1 MLVVDRLDTMCTR
14 ENAASHQEAIATS
27 APQAAQTQLTD
38 FHSIANLKSP
48 DVTMHWS
55 LEKSTTDGLHIYTGH
70 GFAAPSG
77 TVSLMAV
84 TQLFASL
91 DEVQDMFHTTD
102 DDDYKAFCATFAPGI
117 VDYASLYTLA
127 RAHLGHYVGIK
138 WHALQRLTPLSKPRD
153 ACTLE
158 CHRRFSFAAGGRG
171 WAYTMRSIDLPDVC
185 PDMQNVLDVIRMQ
198 VSMLGCTFR
207 EIADRPGW
215 LQVTVLVQ
223 ANPRG
228 SFPQWAFKQA
238 VKRRLLSIAQWDGRF
253 RHRRLAKHAQLLP
266 RAALVPATAR
276 RVCYLCRQR
285 FSAFRSKCNCRVCGQ
300 VVCRTCQHTWRLHDI
315 DVSVCAACSH
325 NPLAQTPAS
334 PEAPPSRISTFHESM
349 LPTGDMGAFF
359 GWSSR
364 LIRQCLLATSSAVY
378 LVVAVSKVNTA
389 LIFSHEWRVVASEI
403 FSQLDSNVSVAPCKL
418 TIQSNLRA
426 RRRNPPRTRPVERRF
441 QTPRG
446 FKSAVKVNGIG
457 EGF

>member
-1 MLVVDRLDTMCTR
+1 MQRHTKKLSPPLPPKYFECPPLSSD
-14 ENAASHQEAIATS
+14 ESHS
-27 APQAAQTQLTD
+27 FLQAAQTQLTD

-70 GFAAPSG
+70 DFAAPSG

-334 PEAPPSRISTFHESM
+334 PEAPPPRISTFHESM

-359 GWSSR
+359 VPSTLSSR
-364 LIRQCLLATSSAVY
+364 SPRSIQPSFSVMNGESSRPRFSLNLTQMSRSPLASSQYRAIYEHADEILREQDLLNDDFKP
-378 LVVAVSKVNTA
+378 LVALSQRSKSME
-389 LIFSHEWRVVASEI
+389 LERDSEWDAIS
-403 FSQLDSNVSVAPCKL
+403 
-418 TIQSNLRA
+418 TIA
-426 RRRNPPRTRPVERRF
+426 IVM
-441 QTPRG
+441 
-446 FKSAVKVNGIG
+446 
-457 EGF
+457 

>member
-1 MLVVDRLDTMCTR
+1 MCTR

-70 GFAAPSG
+70 DFAAPSG

-158 CHRRFSFAAGGRG
+158 
-171 WAYTMRSIDLPDVC
+171 
-185 PDMQNVLDVIRMQ
+185 
-198 VSMLGCTFR
+198 
-207 EIADRPGW
+207 
-215 LQVTVLVQ
+215 
-223 ANPRG
+223 
-228 SFPQWAFKQA
+228 
-238 VKRRLLSIAQWDGRF
+238 
-253 RHRRLAKHAQLLP
+253 
-266 RAALVPATAR
+266 
-276 RVCYLCRQR
+276 
-285 FSAFRSKCNCRVCGQ
+285 VCG
-300 VVCRTCQHTWRLHDI
+300 R
-315 DVSVCAACSH
+315 
-325 NPLAQTPAS
+325 PLLGT
-334 PEAPPSRISTFHESM
+334 
-349 LPTGDMGAFF
+349 
-359 GWSSR
+359 R
-364 LIRQCLLATSSAVY
+364 LITE
-378 LVVAVSKVNTA
+378 VVPPTFLFCRWWSWLGIYYA
-389 LIFSHEWRVVASEI
+389 LH
-403 FSQLDSNVSVAPCKL
+403 
-418 TIQSNLRA
+418 
-426 RRRNPPRTRPVERRF
+426 
-441 QTPRG
+441 
-446 FKSAVKVNGIG
+446 
-457 EGF
+457 

>member
-1 MLVVDRLDTMCTR
+1 MQRHTKKLSPPLPPKYFECPPLSSD
-14 ENAASHQEAIATS
+14 ESHS
-27 APQAAQTQLTD
+27 FLQAAQTQLTD

-70 GFAAPSG
+70 DFAAPSG

-91 DEVQDMFHTTD
+91 DEVQYMFHTTD

-285 FSAFRSKCNCRVCGQ
+285 FSAFRSKFMNGESSRPRFSLNLTQ
-300 VVCRTCQHTWRLHDI
+300 MSR
-315 DVSVCAACSH
+315 S
-325 NPLAQTPAS
+325 PLASSQYRAIYEHADEILREQDLLNDDFKPLVALS
-334 PEAPPSRISTFHESM
+334 QRSKSMELERDSEWDAISTIAIVM
-349 LPTGDMGAFF
+349 
-359 GWSSR
+359 
-364 LIRQCLLATSSAVY
+364 
-378 LVVAVSKVNTA
+378 
-389 LIFSHEWRVVASEI
+389 
-403 FSQLDSNVSVAPCKL
+403 
-418 TIQSNLRA
+418 
-426 RRRNPPRTRPVERRF
+426 
-441 QTPRG
+441 
-446 FKSAVKVNGIG
+446 
-457 EGF
+457 